1 MEGKIL
7 LTEEKVKRLDLA
19 MKTLESEGKLDPF
32 IFEFIFDALRHFDE
46 IVRYLQ
52 DRDIKVTFD
61 ILALKKSL
69 EEVRRSRWSYLF
81 SSKDEE

>member
-1 MEGKIL
+1 MEANL
-7 LTEEKVKRLDLA
+7 LTEEKAKRLDEA

-32 IFEFIFDALRHFDE
+32 IIEFIFDALKQFDE

-52 DRDIKVTFD
+52 DKDIKVTFD